1 MSHYFYNTLH
11 NFNILNL
18 ILFNIFPIC
27 PVHFMS
33 TFNAFPLFLT
43 LSCIICFIISFAS
56 IFYTYDALCF
66 YKSDEP
72 QYISM

>member
-1 MSHYFYNTLH
+1 M
-11 NFNILNL
+11 
-18 ILFNIFPIC
+18 FPIC

-66 YKSDEP
+66 YKIDEP
-72 QYISM
+72 QFTSNQIVKLILLHFNNKINIQ